1 MDTMLPLLST
11 CVCLCVCA
19 CARGR
24 ADAHGGRGWR
34 GGCVCFWLMFVMQ
47 SFVSPTC
54 CRAWGKSEG
63 REMEVSPASRTFTE
77 PHGPVVDSPFPRCVP
92 GRDSE
97 SRRRAAVLVGGVLSH
112 GEPCRAGRAGAPP
125 FPAGS
130 TPAPSPPRGLCT
142 RVVGLHGCGKRG
154 KGGFGGHVRL

>member
-1 MDTMLPLLST
+1 MGTLAHLGSAPCNHGHDVAVAIHV
-11 CVCLCVCA
+11 CVCLCVRA

-77 PHGPVVDSPFPRCVP
+77 PHGPVVDSPFSPLRPKQGLRVP
-92 GRDSE
+92 G
-97 SRRRAAVLVGGVLSH
+97 AARPSWSGGTQPWRTL
-112 GEPCRAGRAGAPP
+112 
-125 FPAGS
+125 
-130 TPAPSPPRGLCT
+130 PS
-142 RVVGLHGCGKRG
+142 
-154 KGGFGGHVRL
+154 